1 MNIYKYY
8 LEIKNRLILT
18 MITWVSIILV
28 SYYFK
33 EFLLFVFTKSNLYSS
48 YFIFTDVT
56 EVFSVYLVII
66 FFISNQIRGLYCLY
80 HVFIFISL
88 GLYSSEYKYLI
99 FVYKTSMFFFLLSCS
114 VFNKFIFPLSWDFFS
129 GFQNFTLLQ
138 SPNLHF
144 EAKLSEY
151 LTFYIVFYYVCIF
164 YFQIFTGLVV
174 FFNHIKKEITL
185 LKNLRKV
192 FYYFF
197 IIFSTLITPPDVFS
211 QLFISFSIIINYEIL
226 VLYII
231 TKNYIEKNV
240 F

>member
-1 MNIYKYY
+1 
-8 LEIKNRLILT
+8 

-66 FFISNQIRGLYCLY
+66 FFISNQITCFYCLY
-80 HVFIFISL
+80 NVFIFISL

-99 FVYKTSMFFFLLSCS
+99 FVCKIGICFFLLSCG
-114 VFNKFIFPLSWDFFS
+114 VFNKLIFPLSWDFFS
-129 GFQNFTLLQ
+129 GFQNFTVLQ
-138 SPNLHF
+138 YSSLHF

-151 LTFYIVFYYVCIF
+151 LTFYIVFYYVCVF
-164 YFQIFTGLVV
+164 YFQLFTGLVI
-174 FFNHIKKEITL
+174 FFNYIKEEITL
-185 LKNLRKV
+185 LKNLRKI

-197 IIFSTLITPPDVFS
+197 VIFSTLITPPDVFS
-211 QLFISFSIIINYEIL
+211 QLIISSSIIINYEIL

-231 TKNYIEKNV
+231 TKNYLDKYLST
-240 F
+240 